1 LQVPPVPELNTLF
14 PPLLAGLQLVALL
27 MLLVWL
33 LSVFLDNVSIIDL
46 FWGPAVAVAGTVYW
60 VWADAP
66 GARGTLILVL
76 VWLWALRLGIY
87 LTSRNAA
94 KPEDRR
100 YADMRSRHD
109 PGFWFKSLYLVFALQ
124 AVLAWVISLPLLGA
138 IYSDAPLGLLDYLGT
153 AVFLFGLTWESLA
166 DLQLAK
172 FLRMRTSREAVLDSG
187 VWRYSRHPNYFGE
200 FALWWGLWLI
210 AAAGGAWWT
219 IISPVL
225 LSFLLLKVSG
235 VAMLEKDIAERRP
248 AYRDY
253 IRKTSAFFP
262 WLPKA

>member
-1 LQVPPVPELNTLF
+1 MAELNGLF
-14 PPLLAGLQLVALL
+14 PSLLAGLQLVALL

-33 LSVFLDNVSIIDL
+33 GSVFLENVSIIDL

-60 VWADAP
+60 LWADAP
-66 GARGTLILVL
+66 GTRGTLILVL

-87 LTSRNAA
+87 LTSRNAG

-100 YADMRSRHD
+100 YADMRRRHD
-109 PGFWFKSLYLVFALQ
+109 PGFWLKSLVLVFALQ
-124 AVLAWVISLPLLGA
+124 AVLAWIISLPLFGA
-138 IYSDAPLGLLDYLGT
+138 MHGDAPLGLVDYLGA

-166 DLQLAK
+166 DLQLAR
-172 FLRMRTSREAVLDSG
+172 FLRNRTSKDAVLDTG

-219 IISPVL
+219 IISPLL

-262 WLPKA
+262 RLPSD

>member
-1 LQVPPVPELNTLF
+1 VAELNSLF
-14 PPLLAGLQLVALL
+14 PSLLAGLQLVALL

-33 LSVFLDNVSIIDL
+33 VSVFLGNVSIIDL
-46 FWGPAVAVAGTVYW
+46 FWGPAVAVAGTAYW
-60 VWADAP
+60 VWADVP

-87 LTSRNAA
+87 LTSRNAG

-100 YADMRSRHD
+100 YADMRRRHD
-109 PGFWFKSLYLVFALQ
+109 PGFWLKSLYLVFALQ
-124 AVLAWVISLPLLGA
+124 AVLAWIISLPLFGA
-138 IYSDAPLGLLDYLGT
+138 MQGAAPLGLLDYLGA
-153 AVFLFGLTWESLA
+153 AVFLFGLLWESLA
-166 DLQLAK
+166 DFQLAR
-172 FLRMRTSREAVLDSG
+172 FLRMRTSQDAVLDTG

-219 IISPVL
+219 IISPLL

-253 IRKTSAFFP
+253 ILKTSAFFP
-262 WLPKA
+262 RPPSG